1 VHEGTTSSSI
11 HAPAASLAGI
21 IPRTPPALLV
31 ALALLALLL
40 PVRSAQ
46 QAIFAGSFALALWT
60 FGLWGH
66 LFGRLV
72 LGVPRLGP
80 CSAVYLG
87 QFAALA
93 AAAPVMAAN
102 GLAAGAV
109 GKSLPLVALVAPA
122 TLALIASRP
131 RAPRPPVGL
140 DLFALL
146 ALASV
151 GLVVSIYSAHVS
163 ALGLDLHEHT
173 AWIRQIVARGYVP
186 LAEPG
191 TGILADYP
199 RGFHVLTGLWNAAG
213 LSLPAGPFAKAMP
226 FLQNA
231 SAVLALGEQ
240 VVDAQAQ
247 RTSSARRAW
256 EIALGLAFYAYA
268 FLLVP
273 LVYPVMDLLGT
284 PRFSSCGLLL
294 LPVVLIMIARVRQC
308 ARAAFMALAAAPL
321 LVAWALVW
329 NPIVPVL
336 FVVVTV
342 PIAAALL
349 LWLRPPRSE
358 GFSRRGKLAAFAVCA
373 ALGVIVLVQDPWV
386 VNLAAGRIPVCR
398 SLVER
403 AGLITFEEAVALGR
417 ATPREKSVRN
427 AQPAPP
433 CSDVR
438 CVSALAGAA
447 FRDALRLPLTG
458 LRAGMGDL
466 QRIALSPSLREL
478 RDAFKGSLP
487 FRPAL
492 VADYAGLPFVSF
504 VAAGALFWAW
514 GALRRRRLAPPGS
527 DDGSRL
533 LVSSLVG
540 LAVAGVALGFSAG
553 LAAALNDQRHESI
566 ILAGYL
572 GVAGLHVSLGFL
584 WLPFSAATVV
594 LVAPLC
600 ARLTSHAREAGPPR
614 SRRAMVL
621 ASAGLLLWIAL
632 PLLARLNLHLP
643 IQHRGFWSPLGIED
657 LRALRQ
663 VEAAIPASDGVIVPA
678 EHANVAN
685 WEHWVLP
692 SGETAALLPYG
703 ERRYLFN
710 VYLGASYPLS
720 WRDLD
725 ERLCSDD
732 PAIRS
737 SFLERTGT
745 RWALVRDLRAPDAA
759 AALHEPRMCSGR
771 QISLAALG
779 AELPAIRERRGIF
792 LFRVHRDSPGSAQPS
807 R

>member
-1 VHEGTTSSSI
+1 MHEGTTSSSI
-11 HAPAASLAGI
+11 GAPAAALAGNM
-21 IPRTPPALLV
+21 PRTSPALLA

-40 PVRSAQ
+40 PARSAQ
-46 QAIFAGSFALALWT
+46 QAMFAASFALGLLA
-60 FGLWGH
+60 FGLWGR

-93 AAAPVMAAN
+93 AAAPVMAVN
-102 GLAAGAV
+102 GLAAGTV

-122 TLALIASRP
+122 TLALMASSL
-131 RAPRPPVGL
+131 RAPRPAVRL

-163 ALGLDLHEHT
+163 ALGLDLHEHMT
-173 AWIRQIVARGYVP
+173 WVRQIVARGYVP

-191 TGILADYP
+191 TGIIADYP

-213 LSLPAGPFAKAMP
+213 LSLPAGPFAKTMP

-231 SAVLALGEQ
+231 LAVLALGEQ
-240 VVDAQAQ
+240 MVDVQAQ
-247 RTSSARRAW
+247 RTPNARRAW

-273 LVYPVMDLLGT
+273 MVYPVMDLSGT
-284 PRFSSCGLLL
+284 ARFSSCGLLL
-294 LPVVLIMIARVRQC
+294 LPVVLILIARVRQS
-308 ARAAFMALAAAPL
+308 ARAASVALAAAPL
-321 LVAWALVW
+321 LAAWSLVW
-329 NPIVPVL
+329 NPIVPL
-336 FVVVTV
+336 LLVVVTV
-342 PIAAALL
+342 PVAAALL
-349 LWLRPPRSE
+349 FWLPPPRSE
-358 GFSRRGKLAAFAVCA
+358 GFSRRGKVATFAASA
-373 ALGVIVLVQDPWV
+373 ALGAIVLVQDPWV
-386 VNLAAGRIPVCR
+386 VNLAARRIPVCR

-427 AQPAPP
+427 AQAAPP
-433 CSDVR
+433 CGDAR

-447 FRDALRLPLTG
+447 FRDALWLPLAS

-466 QRIALSPSLREL
+466 QRIARSPSLQQL
-478 RDAFKGSLP
+478 RDAFKGFFP

-492 VADYAGLPFVSF
+492 VADYAGLPFISF
-504 VAAGALFWAW
+504 LAAGALFWAW
-514 GALRRRRLAPPGS
+514 SAMRRRRHDPGS
-527 DDGSRL
+527 GDRGRL
-533 LVSSLVG
+533 LVSSLLG
-540 LAVAGVALGFSAG
+540 LAVAGVALAFASG
-553 LAAALNDQRHESI
+553 LAAAFNDQRHESI
-566 ILAGYL
+566 LLAYYL
-572 GVAGLHVSLGFL
+572 GSAGLHVSLGFL

-600 ARLTSHAREAGPPR
+600 ARLTSRAREAFPPT
-614 SRRAMVL
+614 SRRATVL
-621 ASAGLLLWIAL
+621 ANAALLLWIAL
-632 PLLARLNLHLP
+632 PLTARLNLHRP
-643 IQHRGFWSPLGIED
+643 IQHGGFWSRLGIED
-657 LRALRQ
+657 LQALRQ

-678 EHANVAN
+678 EHANIDD

-692 SGETAALLPYG
+692 AGETAALLPYG

-737 SFLERTGT
+737 GFLERTGA

-759 AALHEPRMCSGR
+759 AALNEPRMCSGR

-779 AELPAIRERRGIF
+779 AELPAVRERRGIF
-792 LFRVHRDSPGSAQPS
+792 LFRIHRDSAGLAQPS

>member
-1 VHEGTTSSSI
+1 M
-11 HAPAASLAGI
+11 
-21 IPRTPPALLV
+21 PRTPPALLA
-31 ALALLALLL
+31 ALALLSLLL

-46 QAIFAGSFALALWT
+46 QAIFAASFALALST
-60 FGLWGH
+60 FGLWGR

-87 QFAALA
+87 QFAVLA
-93 AAAPVMAAN
+93 AAAPVMAVN
-102 GLAAGAV
+102 GLAAGTV

-122 TLALIASRP
+122 TLALVASSL
-131 RAPRPPVGL
+131 RAPRPPVRL

-199 RGFHVLTGLWNAAG
+199 RGFHVLAGLWNAAG
-213 LSLPAGPFAKAMP
+213 LSPPAGPFAKTMP

-231 SAVLALGEQ
+231 LGVLALGEQ
-240 VVDAQAQ
+240 MVDAQTQ
-247 RTSSARRAW
+247 WIPNARRAW
-256 EIALGLAFYAYA
+256 EVALGLAFFAYA
-268 FLLVP
+268 FLLIP
-273 LVYPVMDLLGT
+273 LVYPVTDLLGT

-294 LPVVLIMIARVRQC
+294 LPVALIMIARVQQS
-308 ARAAFMALAAAPL
+308 ARAAYLALAAAPL
-321 LVAWALVW
+321 LAAWALVW
-329 NPIVPVL
+329 NPIIPLLLVA
-336 FVVVTV
+336 VTV

-349 LWLRPPRSE
+349 FWLRPPRSE
-358 GFSRRGKLAAFAVCA
+358 GFSRRGKLAAFAACA
-373 ALGVIVLVQDPWV
+373 ALGSIVLVQDPWV
-386 VNLAAGRIPVCR
+386 VNLAAQRIPVCR

-427 AQPAPP
+427 AEPAPP
-433 CSDVR
+433 CGDVR
-438 CVSALAGAA
+438 CIFALAGAA
-447 FRDALRLPLTG
+447 FRDALWLPLVS

-466 QRIALSPSLREL
+466 QRIALSPSVQQL
-478 RDAFKGSLP
+478 RDAFKGLLP
-487 FRPAL
+487 FRPTPM
-492 VADYAGLPFVSF
+492 ADYAGLPFVSF

-514 GALRRRRLAPPGS
+514 SAVRQRRLDDAGS
-527 DDGSRL
+527 GDGGRL

-540 LAVAGVALGFSAG
+540 LAAAGVALAFAAG

-584 WLPFSAATVV
+584 WLPFSAATLV
-594 LVAPLC
+594 LVAPLF
-600 ARLTSHAREAGPPR
+600 ARLTSRAREAGPPR

-621 ASAGLLLWIAL
+621 ANAGLLLWIAL
-632 PLLARLNLHLP
+632 PLVARLNLHRP
-643 IQHRGFWSPLGIED
+643 IQHRGFWGPLGIED

-663 VEAAIPASDGVIVPA
+663 VEEAIPASDGVIVPA
-678 EHANVAN
+678 EHANIAN

-692 SGETAALLPYG
+692 SGDTAALLPYG

-720 WRDLD
+720 WGDLD
-725 ERLCSDD
+725 KKLCSDD

-737 SFLERTGT
+737 SFLDRTGS
-745 RWALVRDLRAPDAA
+745 RWALVRDLRAPDAT
-759 AALHEPRMCSGR
+759 AALHQPRMCSGR
-771 QISLAALG
+771 ISLAALG
-779 AELPAIRERRGIF
+779 AELPAVRERRGIF
-792 LFRVHRDSPGSAQPS
+792 LFRIHRDSAGSAQPS